1 MPFAAIIPA
10 IGMLVGD
17 ALSATGAIVNCVKL
31 HRCHG
36 RMHGQ
41 GEVNGTAGAPP
52 TATAVMPVV
61 PQMRFARPKM
71 LWARQDGVGLC
82 GVPQYNFDMCQ
93 DQLRGVVVDTDIPSP
108 GGKWLFS
115 ILLL

>member
-1 MPFAAIIPA
+1 
-10 IGMLVGD
+10 
-17 ALSATGAIVNCVKL
+17 
-31 HRCHG
+31 
-36 RMHGQ
+36 
-41 GEVNGTAGAPP
+41 
-52 TATAVMPVV
+52 
-61 PQMRFARPKM
+61 M